1 MLNSYEILMKRME
14 DLISLIREH
23 IQDRNL
29 LEMAERIYL
38 GLPPTEVDSQDSVP
52 IVYPVI
58 DPPVCT
64 TKTSCRVCGIDAAHA
79 MGYVC
84 NNSNCPTRITCT

>member
-1 MLNSYEILMKRME
+1 MLNSYEILIKRME
-14 DLISLIREH
+14 DLISLIRGH

-38 GLPPTEVDSQDSVP
+38 GLPPTEVDRQDSVS

-58 DPPVCT
+58 EPPVCT
-64 TKTSCRVCGIDAAHA
+64 AKTSCRVCGIDAAHA

-84 NNSNCPTRITCT
+84 NNSSCPTRIVCT

>member
-1 MLNSYEILMKRME
+1 MLNSSEILRKRME
-14 DLISLIREH
+14 DLISLIRER

-38 GLPPTEVDSQDSVP
+38 GLPPMGVDSQDSVP

-58 DPPVCT
+58 EPTVYT
-64 TKTSCRVCGIDAAHA
+64 AKTSCRVCGIDAAHA

-84 NNSNCPTRITCT
+84 NNSKCPTRITCT